1 MAPWPTALLAL
12 VLCLGPVMHAQEG
25 LLPKPSI
32 SAKPGPVITRGSEVT
47 ILCQAATGFETFILE
62 TCLAGSCSR
71 VREKKT
77 NLSSETEARF
87 IFTSENADIAGPY
100 NCIYWKS
107 GTWSL
112 RSETLELLVTG
123 VDSTQAPSPPGSAT
137 PGLRATHLHPG
148 WVSSGCVLLLLLL
161 LLFCLH
167 RQWQNKHRP
176 HSIMDQERKP
186 QGRVSLAVDGPGR
199 AADQATTDQALQ
211 QGGGQGS
218 STPLQGPQEVT
229 YAQLDH
235 RALTQRGFQGVSP
248 RSTAPLAESSTY
260 AIVARH

>member
-12 VLCLGPVMHAQEG
+12 VLCLGPVMQAQEG
-25 LLPKPSI
+25 LLPRPSI
-32 SAKPGPVITRGSEVT
+32 SAEPGPVITRGSKVT
-47 ILCQAATGFETFILE
+47 ILCQAETGFETFILE
-62 TCLAGSCSR
+62 TCLAGNCSK

-100 NCIYWKS
+100 NCIYWKL

-112 RSETLELLVTG
+112 RSETLQLLVT
-123 VDSTQAPSPPGSAT
+123 AT
-137 PGLRATHLHPG
+137 PGLKATHLHPG
-148 WVSSGCVLLLLLL
+148 WVSLGCVLLLLLL

-218 STPLQGPQEVT
+218 STPLQCPQEVT

-235 RALTQRGFQGVSP
+235 CALTQRGFQGVSP
-248 RSTAPLAESSTY
+248 QSTACLAESSTY
-260 AIVARH
+260 AVVARH